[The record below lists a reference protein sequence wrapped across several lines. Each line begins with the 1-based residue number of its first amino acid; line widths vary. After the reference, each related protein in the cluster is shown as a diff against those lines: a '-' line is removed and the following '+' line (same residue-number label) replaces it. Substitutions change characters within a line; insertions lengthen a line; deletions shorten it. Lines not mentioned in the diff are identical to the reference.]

1 MCAWINICCN
11 TFFIEKYINMDIYVF
26 PLTCFFISHFDH
38 LVGFGM
44 VHISG
49 ELGWFMGVHLYPQT
63 FWHNTHIYTQ
73 VHAIKTSWTFVISMS
88 FELSCW
94 FVWMCDWLC
103 WFVNCHL
110 LPPSHNAVAD
120 PGFFVIGV
128 PMWQAKLKPPY
139 TLIQLGIRLS
149 KVLVQIVLLALDR

>member
-1 MCAWINICCN
+1 MCVRTRVRLFLVLIDMCAWINICCN

-44 VHISG
+44 VQISG

-110 LPPSHNAVAD
+110 LLPPSHNAVAD
-120 PGFFVIGV
+120 PGFLSSVC
-128 PMWQAKLKPPY
+128 PCDKPN
-139 TLIQLGIRLS
+139 
-149 KVLVQIVLLALDR
+149 